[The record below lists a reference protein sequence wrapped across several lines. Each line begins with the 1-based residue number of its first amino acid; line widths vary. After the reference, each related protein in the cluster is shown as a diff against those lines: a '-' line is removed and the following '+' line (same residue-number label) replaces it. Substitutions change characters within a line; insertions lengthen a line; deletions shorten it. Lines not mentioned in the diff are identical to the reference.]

1 MYLTLQ
7 KSPDPLSSG
16 TDGDM
21 TDLLYNSLVL
31 KHLPFL
37 PGASVPP
44 EIRARG
50 PEAELAFQ
58 KALQNGKVKVYRGRI
73 MLLGQERAGKTSLK
87 KSFLGMPF
95 NPQEESTVGVEVD
108 PSKCQLDVDQIKN
121 WEPIKD
127 KKLEV
132 SEFAED
138 IAMFIAKDLTK
149 GLVEK
154 QDISQSAGVLEEVS
168 LMNYICTFVVIFCC
182 CGRDDDFFFFI
193 A

>member
-1 MYLTLQ
+1 MYPTLQ

-21 TDLLYNSLVL
+21 NDLLYNSLVL

-37 PGASVPP
+37 PDTSVPP

-87 KSFLGMPF
+87 KSLLGMPF

-108 PSKCQLDVDQIKN
+108 PSKCQLDVNQIKN

-149 GLVEK
+149 GLNEK
-154 QDISQSAGVLEEVS
+154 QDISQSSEVLEEVS
-168 LMNYICTFVVIFCC
+168 LMNYNSTFVVIFCC
-182 CGRDDDFFFFI
+182 
-193 A
+193 

>member
-21 TDLLYNSLVL
+21 NDLLYNSLVL
-31 KHLPFL
+31 KDLPFL
-37 PGASVPP
+37 PDTSVPP

-87 KSFLGMPF
+87 KSLLGMPF

-149 GLVEK
+149 GLNKK
-154 QDISQSAGVLEEVS
+154 QDISQSSEVLEEVS
-168 LMNYICTFVVIFCC
+168 LMNYNCTFVVIFCC
-182 CGRDDDFFFFI
+182 
-193 A
+193 

>member
-1 MYLTLQ
+1 MQHWTSNDLFYR
-7 KSPDPLSSG
+7 PLIINAC
-16 TDGDM
+16 
-21 TDLLYNSLVL
+21 L
-31 KHLPFL
+31 FL
-37 PGASVPP
+37 PDSFVPP

-73 MLLGQERAGKTSLK
+73 MLLGQDRAGKTSLK
-87 KSFLGMPF
+87 KSLLGMPF

-108 PSKCQLDVDQIKN
+108 PSKCQVDVDQIKN

-138 IAMFIAKDLTK
+138 IAMLIAKDLSK
-149 GLVEK
+149 GQTDK
-154 QDISQSAGVLEEVS
+154 QDISQSAGDLEEVP
-168 LMNYICTFVVIFCC
+168 LMKHCTFF
-182 CGRDDDFFFFI
+182 
-193 A
+193 

>member
-1 MYLTLQ
+1 
-7 KSPDPLSSG
+7 
-16 TDGDM
+16 
-21 TDLLYNSLVL
+21 
-31 KHLPFL
+31 
-37 PGASVPP
+37 
-44 EIRARG
+44 
-50 PEAELAFQ
+50 
-58 KALQNGKVKVYRGRI
+58 

-87 KSFLGMPF
+87 KSLLGMPF

-149 GLVEK
+149 GLNEK
-154 QDISQSAGVLEEVS
+154 QDISQSSGDLEEVS

-182 CGRDDDFFFFI
+182 CERDDDFFFFI

>member
-7 KSPDPLSSG
+7 KSPDPLSNG
-16 TDGDM
+16 TDRDM
-21 TDLLYNSLVL
+21 NDLLYSSLIL
-31 KHLPFL
+31 KHLSFL
-37 PGASVPP
+37 PDAFVPP

-87 KSFLGMPF
+87 KSLLGMPF

-168 LMNYICTFVVIFCC
+168 LMNYNCTFVVIFCC
-182 CGRDDDFFFFI
+182 CGRDDDFVSL
-193 A
+193 